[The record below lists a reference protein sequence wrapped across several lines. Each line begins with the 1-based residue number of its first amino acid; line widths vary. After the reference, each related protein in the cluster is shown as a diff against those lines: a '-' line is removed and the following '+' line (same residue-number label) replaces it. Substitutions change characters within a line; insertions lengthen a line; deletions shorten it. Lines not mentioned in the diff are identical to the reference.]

1 MWTLVKET
9 VLKWY
14 ADNPGQRGAA
24 LAFYALFAIAPLLII
39 AVAISGFI
47 FGIHATE
54 NQIVDAMQDIV
65 GPEIAVALQ
74 ATVKSASRSR
84 SGRFSAIIGI
94 VTSLLGAVGVLGELQ
109 STLNAIWHVRPEPG
123 RRLLSWVRGQL
134 ITLLMVLG
142 VGFFL
147 LLSLIIS
154 TSTAALTQSIT
165 ARVPRTASFWQWT
178 DIFISFVMVT
188 LMFAL
193 TYKVV
198 PAVRIAWRDVWV
210 GAVVTSSLFTLGK
223 LLIGWYLVYSS
234 VGSAYGAAGSI
245 IVILLW
251 VYYCAQVCL
260 FGAEFTWVHA
270 HHYGAGILPK
280 RGTSFS
286 PHRYNVRRDNRK
298 T

>member
-9 VLKWY
+9 VVKWY

-39 AVAISGFI
+39 AVAISGFV

-65 GPEIAVALQ
+65 GPEIATALQ
-74 ATVKSASRSR
+74 ATVKSASRSP
-84 SGRFSAIIGI
+84 SGSFSAIIGV
-94 VTSLLGAVGVLGELQ
+94 VTLLLGAVGVLGELQ
-109 STLNAIWHVRPEPG
+109 STLNAIWHVQPEPG
-123 RRLLSWVRGQL
+123 RQLLSWVRGQL

-147 LLSLIIS
+147 LLSLVIS
-154 TSTAALTQSIT
+154 MGTAALTQSIT
-165 ARVPRTASFWQWT
+165 ARVPHTASFWQWT
-178 DIFISFVMVT
+178 DILISFVMVT
-188 LMFAL
+188 LMFAV

-210 GAVVTSSLFTLGK
+210 GAVVTSLLFTLGK

-234 VGSAYGAAGSI
+234 IGSAYGAAGSI

-280 RGTSFS
+280 KGSSFS
-286 PHRYNVRRDNRK
+286 PHL
-298 T
+298 

>member
-1 MWTLVKET
+1 MWTLIKET
-9 VLKWY
+9 VVKWY

-39 AVAISGFI
+39 AVAISGSV

-65 GPEIAVALQ
+65 GPEIAAALQ
-74 ATVKSASRSR
+74 ATVKSASRSQ
-84 SGRFSAIIGI
+84 SGGFSAIIGV
-94 VTSLLGAVGVLGELQ
+94 VTLLLGAVGVLGELQ
-109 STLNAIWHVRPEPG
+109 STLNAIWHIRPEPG
-123 RRLLSWVRGQL
+123 RQLLSWVRGQL

-147 LLSLIIS
+147 LLSLVIS
-154 TSTAALTQSIT
+154 AGTAALTQSIT
-165 ARVPRTASFWQWT
+165 ARAPRTASFWQWT
-178 DIFISFVMVT
+178 DILISFVMVT
-188 LMFAL
+188 LMFAV

-210 GAVVTSSLFTLGK
+210 GAVVTSLLFTLGK

-234 VGSAYGAAGSI
+234 IGSAYGAAGSI

-270 HHYGAGILPK
+270 HHYGAGISPK
-280 RGTSFS
+280 KGAIFS
-286 PHRYNVRRDNRK
+286 PNA
-298 T
+298 

>member
-1 MWTLVKET
+1 MWTVLRET
-9 VLKWY
+9 VVKWY

-39 AVAISGFI
+39 AVAISGSV

-54 NQIVDAMQDIV
+54 NQIVSALRDIV
-65 GPEIAVALQ
+65 GVEVAAALQ
-74 ATVKSASRSR
+74 ATIRSASRSPA
-84 SGRFSAIIGI
+84 GGLSAVIGL
-94 VTSLLGAVGVLGELQ
+94 VTLLLGAIGVLGELQ
-109 STLNAIWHVRPEPG
+109 NTLNAIWHVQPEPG
-123 RRLLSWVRGQL
+123 RQLLSWVRGQL

-154 TSTAALTQSIT
+154 MGTVTLTQVIT
-165 ARVPRTASFWQWT
+165 ARAPRTASFLQWT
-178 DIFISFVMVT
+178 DIFVSFVMVT
-188 LMFAL
+188 LMFAA

-198 PAVRIAWRDVWV
+198 PAVHIAWRDVWV
-210 GAVVTSSLFTLGK
+210 GAVVTSALFTFGK
-223 LLIGWYLVYSS
+223 WLIGWYLIYSS
-234 VGSAYGAAGSI
+234 IGSAYGAAGSI

-270 HHYGAGILPK
+270 HHYGSGISPK
-280 RGTSFS
+280 KGAVVT
-286 PHRYNVRRDNRK
+286 PHQ
-298 T
+298 

>member
-1 MWTLVKET
+1 MWTLLKET
-9 VLKWY
+9 VVKWY

-39 AVAISGFI
+39 AVAISGFV

-65 GPEIAVALQ
+65 GPEIAAALQ

-123 RRLLSWVRGQL
+123 RQLLSWVRGQL

-178 DIFISFVMVT
+178 DILISFVMVT
-188 LMFAL
+188 LLFAM

-210 GAVVTSSLFTLGK
+210 GAVVTSLLFTLGK
-223 LLIGWYLVYSS
+223 LLIGWYLIYSS
-234 VGSAYGAAGSI
+234 IGSAYGAAGSI

-270 HHYGAGILPK
+270 HHYGAGILPR

-286 PHRYNVRRDNRK
+286 PHEYNVRRDNRK

>member
-178 DIFISFVMVT
+178 DILISFVMVT
-188 LMFAL
+188 LMFAV

-280 RGTSFS
+280 RGASFS